1 MPVKPSDKE
10 EEFFALKEFE
20 MRKKLREEQQRQLEA
35 AERARLRELHHM
47 HCPKCGMDLLE
58 IDYKGVTLD
67 KCSACGGLWFDAR
80 EFETILSMEQSN
92 IKSIFNIFGR

>member
-20 MRKKLREEQQRQLEA
+20 TRKKLREEQQRQLEA

-47 HCPKCGMDLLE
+47 HCPKCGMDLIE
-58 IDYKGVTLD
+58 IDYKGVKLD
-67 KCSACGGLWFDAR
+67 KCSACGGLWFDAQ

>member
-20 MRKKLREEQQRQLEA
+20 TRKRLREEQQRQLEA

-47 HCPKCGMDLLE
+47 HCPKCGMDLIE
-58 IDYKGVTLD
+58 IDYKGVKLD
-67 KCSACGGLWFDAR
+67 KCSACGGLWFDAQ

>member
-20 MRKKLREEQQRQLEA
+20 TRKKLREEQQRQLEA

-47 HCPKCGMDLLE
+47 HCPKCGMDLIE
-58 IDYKGVTLD
+58 IDYKGVKLD
-67 KCSACGGLWFDAR
+67 KCSACGGLWFDAQ
-80 EFETILSMEQSN
+80 ELETILSMEQSN

>member
-20 MRKKLREEQQRQLEA
+20 ARKKLREEQQRQLEA

-47 HCPKCGMDLLE
+47 HCPKCGMDLIE
-58 IDYKGVTLD
+58 IDYKGVKLD
-67 KCSACGGLWFDAR
+67 KCSACGGLWFDAQ
-80 EFETILSMEQSN
+80 ELETILSMEQSN

>member
-20 MRKKLREEQQRQLEA
+20 TRKRLREEQQRQLEA
-35 AERARLRELHHM
+35 AERSRLRELHHM
-47 HCPKCGMDLLE
+47 HCPKCGMDLIE
-58 IDYKGVTLD
+58 IDYKGVKLD
-67 KCSACGGLWFDAR
+67 KCSACGGLWFDAQ

>member
-20 MRKKLREEQQRQLEA
+20 TRRKLREEQQRQLEA
-35 AERARLRELHHM
+35 AERARLRDLHHM
-47 HCPKCGMDLLE
+47 HCPKCGMDLIE
-58 IDYKGVTLD
+58 IDYKGVKLD
-67 KCSACGGLWFDAR
+67 KCSACGGLWFDAQ
-80 EFETILSMEQSN
+80 EFETILSLEQSN